1 MIFCM
6 KIKKVIC
13 KMIPASL
20 VVIARYALSSQY
32 SKFAISLEY
41 VKKQGRDGVDIL
53 HLVKYQSFLKV
64 DAMQF
69 GWHGQSY
76 PKYPI

>member
-20 VVIARYALSSQY
+20 VVIARYGLSSQY

-41 VKKQGRDGVDIL
+41 VKKQRRDGVDIL